1 MGVDESFSSKS
12 ANNVLRNAKRIVVKV
27 GSSLVTNEGRGLDEA
42 AIGEWCRQLA
52 VLVRGGH
59 SPGAPVREV
68 IMVSSG
74 AIAEGMKRL
83 GWVNRPRELHEL
95 QAAAAVGQMGLA
107 HMYETKFREQ
117 GMGSAQV
124 LLTHADLADRERY
137 LNARSTLLT
146 LIKLGVVPV
155 INENDTVVNDEI
167 KFGDN
172 DTLGALVANLV
183 EADALIILTDQKG
196 LYTADPRK
204 DANAQFV
211 HEAKAGDAALE
222 AMAGGAGS
230 LIGRGGMITK
240 ILAAKRAA
248 GSGASTVIAWGREP
262 DALIRLC
269 QGEAIGSLLL
279 AQTQKQQA
287 RKQWMADHLQLRG
300 ALTVDAGAVVKLRD
314 EGKSLLPV
322 GMIAVDGDFARGD
335 VIAVRDADGL
345 EIARGLANYASFEA
359 RQICRRASSDIEKI
373 LGYVSEPEM
382 LHRDNLVL
390 TR

>member
-1 MGVDESFSSKS
+1 MMPSTST
-12 ANNVLRNAKRIVVKV
+12 VLRDARRIVVKV
-27 GSSLVTNEGRGLDEA
+27 GSSLVTNEGRGLDEQ
-42 AIGEWCRQLA
+42 AIGEWCRQLSA
-52 VLVRGGH
+52 LVRDG
-59 SPGAPVREV
+59 REV

-83 GWVNRPRELHEL
+83 GWTTRPQQLHEL

-107 HMYETKFREQ
+107 QMYETKLREN
-117 GMGSAQV
+117 GLGSAQV

-146 LIKLGVVPV
+146 LLTHGVLPV

-196 LYTADPRK
+196 LYTADPRR
-204 DANAQFV
+204 DPSATFV
-211 HEAKAGDAALE
+211 HEAHAGDPKLE
-222 AMAGGAGS
+222 DMAGGAGS
-230 LIGRGGMITK
+230 SIGKGGMITK

-262 DALIRLC
+262 DALVRLT
-269 QGEAIGSLLL
+269 QGEAIGTLLV

-300 ALTVDAGAVVKLRD
+300 SVTIDAGAVHKLKTD
-314 EGKSLLPV
+314 GSSLLPIGMTGVV
-322 GMIAVDGDFARGD
+322 GDFSRGEVIAIVDGQ
-335 VIAVRDADGL
+335 GL
-345 EIARGLANYASFEA
+345 EVARGLANYAAAEA
-359 RQICRRASSDIEKI
+359 RLLCRKPSGDMLQL
-373 LGYVSEPEM
+373 LGFAAEPEM
-382 LHRDNLVL
+382 VHRDNMVL
-390 TR
+390 TK

>member
-1 MGVDESFSSKS
+1 MTTEKPSLLVRD
-12 ANNVLRNAKRIVVKV
+12 AKRIVVKV

-42 AIGEWCRQLA
+42 AIGEWCRQMSL
-52 VLVRGGH
+52 LVRGG
-59 SPGAPVREV
+59 REV

-83 GWVNRPRELHEL
+83 GWRSRPHEIHEL

-107 HMYETKFREQ
+107 QMYETKLREN
-117 GMGSAQV
+117 GLGSAQV

-146 LIKLGVVPV
+146 LLKLGVVPV

-183 EADALIILTDQKG
+183 EADILVILTDQKG
-196 LYTADPRK
+196 LFTADPRK
-204 DANAQFV
+204 DCAAQFV
-211 HEAKAGDAALE
+211 HQAKAGDLALE
-222 AMAGGAGS
+222 SMAGGAGS
-230 LIGRGGMITK
+230 NLGRGGMITK

-262 DALIRLC
+262 EVLVRLT
-269 QGEAIGSLLL
+269 QGESIGTLLV
-279 AQTQKQQA
+279 AQTQKTQA
-287 RKQWMADHLQLRG
+287 RKQWIADHLQLRG
-300 ALTVDAGAVVKLRD
+300 SVMVDSGAVAKLRD
-314 EGKSLLPV
+314 EGKSLLPI
-322 GMIAVDGDFARGD
+322 GMTGVEGDFSRGD
-335 VIAVRDADGL
+335 VIAVRDANGT
-345 EIARGLANYASFEA
+345 EMARGLANYASAEA
-359 RQICRRASSDIEKI
+359 RLICRKPSSEFEKL
-373 LGYVSEPEM
+373 LGYVAEPEM
-382 LHRDNLVL
+382 VHRDNLVL

>member
-1 MGVDESFSSKS
+1 MTMETASF
-12 ANNVLRNAKRIVVKV
+12 VLRDAKRIIVKV

-42 AIGEWCRQLA
+42 AIGEWCRQMAL
-52 VLVRGGH
+52 LVRG
-59 SPGAPVREV
+59 SCEV

-83 GWVNRPRELHEL
+83 GWSRRPHEIHEL

-107 HMYETKFREQ
+107 HMYETKLRQ
-117 GMGSAQV
+117 NGLGSAQV

-146 LIKLGVVPV
+146 LLKLGVVPV

-183 EADALIILTDQKG
+183 EADALVILTDQKG

-204 DANAQFV
+204 DPQAQFV
-211 HEAKAGDAALE
+211 HEAKAGDPALE

-230 LIGRGGMITK
+230 SLGRGGMITK

-262 DALIRLC
+262 DALVRLK
-269 QGEAIGSLLL
+269 QGESIGTLLV
-279 AQTQKQQA
+279 AQTQKTQA
-287 RKQWMADHLQLRG
+287 RKQWIADHLQLRG
-300 ALTVDAGAVVKLRD
+300 SVTVDAGAIHKVRD
-314 EGKSLLPV
+314 EGKSLLAI
-322 GMIAVDGDFARGD
+322 GMTAVDGDFSRGD
-335 VIAVRDADGL
+335 VIAIRDAQGT
-345 EIARGLANYASFEA
+345 EFARGLANYASAEA
-359 RQICRRASSDIEKI
+359 RLICRKPSAEFEKM
-373 LGYVSEPEM
+373 LGYIAEPEM
-382 LHRDNLVL
+382 VHRDNLVL

>member
-1 MGVDESFSSKS
+1 MVSS
-12 ANNVLRNAKRIVVKV
+12 VLRDARRIVVKV
-27 GSSLVTNEGRGLDEA
+27 GSSLVTNEGRGLDET
-42 AIGEWCRQLA
+42 AIGEWSRQLA
-52 VLVRGGH
+52 ALVRGDG
-59 SPGAPVREV
+59 GVAREV
-68 IMVSSG
+68 VMVSSG

-83 GWVNRPRELHEL
+83 GWTTRPHEIHEL

-107 HMYETKFREQ
+107 QMYETKLREE

-146 LIKLGVVPV
+146 LLRLGVVPV

-196 LYTADPRK
+196 LYTADPRR
-204 DANAQFV
+204 DPAAQFV
-211 HEAKAGDAALE
+211 HEAKAGDLALE

-230 LIGRGGMITK
+230 SIGKGGMITK

-262 DALIRLC
+262 DVLLRLVR
-269 QGEAIGSLLL
+269 GEPLGTLLV
-279 AQTQKQQA
+279 AQTQKKQA

-300 ALTVDAGAVVKLRD
+300 SVVVDAGAAAKVRD
-314 EGKSLLPV
+314 EGKSLLPI
-322 GMIAVDGDFARGD
+322 GMTAVEGDFSRGD
-335 VIAVRDADGL
+335 VIAVRDASGV
-345 EIARGLANYASFEA
+345 EIARGLANYAAAEA
-359 RQICRRASSDIEKI
+359 RLLCRKPSTEFEKL
-373 LGYVSEPEM
+373 LGYVAEPEM
-382 LHRDNLVL
+382 VHRDNLVL
-390 TR
+390 AASA

>member
-1 MGVDESFSSKS
+1 MPNMVQISQSV
-12 ANNVLRNAKRIVVKV
+12 VLRDAKRIVVKV
-27 GSSLVTNEGRGLDEA
+27 GSSLVTNEGRGLDEQ
-42 AIGEWCRQLA
+42 AIGEWCRQMATLM
-52 VLVRGGH
+52 RDG
-59 SPGAPVREV
+59 REV

-83 GWVNRPRELHEL
+83 GWSVRPHAIQEL

-107 HMYETKFREQ
+107 QMYETKLRLNNL
-117 GMGSAQV
+117 GSAQV

-146 LIKLGVVPV
+146 LLKLGVVPV

-183 EADALIILTDQKG
+183 EADALVILTDQKG
-196 LYTADPRK
+196 LFTADPRR
-204 DANAQFV
+204 DPQAEFV
-211 HEAKAGDAALE
+211 HEAKAGDPALE
-222 AMAGGAGS
+222 VMAGGAGS
-230 LIGRGGMITK
+230 SIGRGGMITK

-262 DALIRLC
+262 DALVRLA
-269 QGEAIGSLLL
+269 QGEAIGTLLV
-279 AQTQKQQA
+279 AQTQKTQA
-287 RKQWMADHLQLRG
+287 RKQWMADHLQMRG
-300 ALTVDAGAVVKLRD
+300 SVVVDDGAASKLRS
-314 EGKSLLPV
+314 EGKSLLPI
-322 GMIAVDGDFARGD
+322 GMLKVDGDFSRGD
-335 VIAVRDADGL
+335 VIGVLDGEGK
-345 EIARGLANYASFEA
+345 EIARGLANYASTEA
-359 RQICRRASSDIEKI
+359 RLLCRRPSSEFEKL
-373 LGYVSEPEM
+373 LGYAAEPEM

>member
-1 MGVDESFSSKS
+1 MNSL
-12 ANNVLRNAKRIVVKV
+12 VLQNAKRIVVKV
-27 GSSLVTNEGRGLDEA
+27 GSSLVTNDGRGLDEN

-52 VLVRGGH
+52 VLIQDG
-59 SPGAPVREV
+59 REV

-83 GWVNRPRELHEL
+83 GWSVRPTAIQEL

-107 HMYETKFREQ
+107 QMYETKLRAQ
-117 GMGSAQV
+117 QLGSAQV

-146 LIKLGVVPV
+146 LLKLGVVPV

-183 EADALIILTDQKG
+183 EADALVILTDQKG
-196 LYTADPRK
+196 LFTADPRK
-204 DANAQFV
+204 DEKAEFV
-211 HEAKAGDAALE
+211 FEAIAGDPKLE
-222 AMAGGAGS
+222 LMAGGAGS
-230 LIGRGGMITK
+230 SLGRGGMITK

-262 DALIRLC
+262 DALVRLTK
-269 QGEAIGSLLL
+269 GESIGTLLV
-279 AQTQKQQA
+279 AQTQKTQA

-300 ALTVDAGAVVKLRD
+300 SVVVDAGAVAKVRD
-314 EGKSLLPV
+314 DGKSLLPI
-322 GMIAVDGDFARGD
+322 GMVSVEGDFSRGD
-335 VIAVRDADGL
+335 VIAIKSPEGV
-345 EIARGLANYASFEA
+345 EIARGLANYASAEA
-359 RQICRRASSDIEKI
+359 RLLCRKSSPEFEKL
-373 LGYVSEPEM
+373 LGYAAEPEM
-382 LHRDNLVL
+382 LHRDNMVL